1 MRRHTMVLTQSQL
14 DCRIVHSFA
23 GLLLISSAA
32 TLCAG
37 YARRMEETPV
47 VSQTAPSRHD
57 ATAVRF
63 LSVAADLI
71 ETYLQAEPKGSEQA
85 DRLRHVRFPAVL
97 DWLRVE
103 DVIGLAPSWRQ
114 GASRRAFF
122 SRWPTRAEFL
132 PDAVI
137 YTLLREEVDRPTL
150 APPTVPL
157 SRTVSEVADDLLA
170 DLVRRPRSFLILHLG
185 PLLPR
190 HPQLADSLWPATR
203 AAAGVWPDLYHR
215 LAEGLD
221 LIMRPEW
228 THQRMSAVLQAMLDG
243 FVLRH
248 RTHPDEE
255 AAYRWTGASILA
267 DAIIAFLLG
276 AVDWDLT
283 GQSGRVTLDLL
294 TRP

>member
-1 MRRHTMVLTQSQL
+1 MIQR
-14 DCRIVHSFA
+14 
-23 GLLLISSAA
+23 
-32 TLCAG
+32 
-37 YARRMEETPV
+37 
-47 VSQTAPSRHD
+47 TAPSRHD
-57 ATAVRF
+57 GTAVRF
-63 LSVAADLI
+63 LGVAADLI
-71 ETYLQAEPKGSEQA
+71 ETYLQAEPSGSDQV
-85 DRLRHVRFPAVL
+85 DRLRHIRFPTAL

-132 PDAVI
+132 PDAVV
-137 YTLLREEVDRPTL
+137 YTLLREECHTPTL
-150 APPTVPL
+150 AVTAPL
-157 SRTVSEVADDLLA
+157 SRVVSDAADELLA

-190 HPQLADSLWPATR
+190 HPQLAGSLWPASR
-203 AAAGVWPDLYHR
+203 VAAGVWQDLYHR

-221 LIMRPEW
+221 LVMRPEW
-228 THQRMSAVLQAMLDG
+228 TDQRMSSVLTAMLDG

-255 AAYRWTGASILA
+255 AAYRWTGASLLA
-267 DAIIAFLLG
+267 DAIVAFLLG

-283 GQSGRVTLDLL
+283 GQPGRVTLDLL

>member
-1 MRRHTMVLTQSQL
+1 
-14 DCRIVHSFA
+14 
-23 GLLLISSAA
+23 
-32 TLCAG
+32 
-37 YARRMEETPV
+37 MEETPV
-47 VSQTAPSRHD
+47 ISRTTPSRHD

-71 ETYLQAEPKGSEQA
+71 ETYLHAEPNGSEQA
-85 DRLRHVRFPAVL
+85 DRLRHIRFPAVL

-132 PDAVI
+132 PDAVV
-137 YTLLREEVDRPTL
+137 YTLLREECHTPTL
-150 APPTVPL
+150 PAIAPL
-157 SRTVSEVADDLLA
+157 SRVVSDAADELFA

-190 HPQLADSLWPATR
+190 HPQLAGSLWPASC
-203 AAAGVWPDLYHR
+203 ASAGVWQDLYRR

-283 GQSGRVTLDLL
+283 GQPGRVTLDLL
-294 TRP
+294 TRS